1 LLGSISKLSGCL
13 LKKLTLLE
21 NALSESET
29 AVYREILV
37 KTVFYRDSAF
47 TAMSDLRVT
56 VDKLETLVSKKH

>member
-1 LLGSISKLSGCL
+1 L